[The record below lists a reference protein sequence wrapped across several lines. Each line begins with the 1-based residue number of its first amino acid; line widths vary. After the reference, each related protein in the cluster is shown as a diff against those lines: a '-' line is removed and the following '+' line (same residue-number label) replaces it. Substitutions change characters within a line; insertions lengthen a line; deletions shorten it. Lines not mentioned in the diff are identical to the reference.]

1 MRSLWALWML
11 CAAAGAQ
18 ASVEADGWAF
28 ESQCTGAFS
37 QRWGD
42 AVAMDCAGDL
52 SLTGLAPDARLEA
65 TDAITLR
72 ADGRLS
78 LSDLTLVA
86 PRIFLEAM
94 HLDIQGGL
102 VSPGGSIEL
111 VANHSPRRR
120 PPLGTTPA
128 APGEVVLVNGSGVS
142 LGAGAV
148 LTVGGTNAARL
159 HPVRAA
165 GGVVEWR
172 PGSLTLT
179 AEPPEGFLSL
189 SPSLSPVPEPG
200 IWALALGG
208 LLAVGLC
215 RVPPRKRG

>member
-1 MRSLWALWML
+1 MRSLCALWML

-42 AVAMDCAGDL
+42 VVAMDCAGDL

-65 TDAITLR
+65 ADAITLR

-86 PRIFLEAM
+86 RRVFVEAM

-111 VANHSPRRR
+111 FANHSPRQR
-120 PPLGTTPA
+120 PPFSTTPA
-128 APGEVVLVNGSGVS
+128 APGEVVLANVSGVS
-142 LGAGAV
+142 FGAGVVA
-148 LTVGGTNAARL
+148 LR
-159 HPVRAA
+159 PVSLNVMPVPSA
-165 GGVVEWR
+165 GFV
-172 PGSLTLT
+172 
-179 AEPPEGFLSL
+179 SL

-215 RVPPRKRG
+215 RVPPRNRG